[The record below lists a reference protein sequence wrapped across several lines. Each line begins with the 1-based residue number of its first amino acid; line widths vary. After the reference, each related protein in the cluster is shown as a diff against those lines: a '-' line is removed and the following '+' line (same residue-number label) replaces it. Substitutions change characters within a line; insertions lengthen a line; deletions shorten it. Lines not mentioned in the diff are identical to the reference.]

1 MTGNAESSDRCS
13 LLVVDDDPAILITL
27 ANLTKSDF
35 HVFTADSAE
44 AAQEILHQRAID
56 LVLTDQ
62 RLPQMSGVQ
71 LLEWVRERSP
81 QTIRLLMTG
90 LAVYEDAVQAINTG
104 QVYRYLF
111 KPFRGDELLQV
122 LHSAARS
129 FQLERSHEHLLEE
142 LCRLNDELEQR
153 VRVRTREL
161 EEANHQLQQQNW
173 MLQKLALT
181 DQLTGLPNR
190 RAMDRL
196 VKAELRRRAR
206 YPGSLALGIIDVD
219 HFKEVNA
226 RYLLPGGDQVLIGL
240 AKTLIGSL
248 RTVDT
253 VGRIG
258 GEEFLLVAPET
269 NRDGAAAL
277 GERIRLAVEN
287 SHYLYQEV
295 PITVTVS
302 LGFAVADAGVTVD
315 FEAIK
320 HAAAGALADA
330 KSQGRNRCIVRSI
343 DPEPLAS
350 SENPSPNDSVSCEPK
365 A

>member
-1 MTGNAESSDRCS
+1 MAANPDNPYRCS
-13 LLVVDDDPAILITL
+13 LLLVDDDSLVLATL
-27 ANLTKSDF
+27 ERLTSPEF
-35 HVFTADSAE
+35 QVVSAGSAE
-44 AAQEILHQRAID
+44 DAQEVFRRQPVD
-56 LVLTDQ
+56 LILTDQ
-62 RLPQMSGVQ
+62 GLPQMSGIQ
-71 LLEWVRERSP
+71 LLEWVRQHSP
-81 QTIRLLMTG
+81 KTIRLLFTG
-90 LAVYEDAVQAINTG
+90 MRVLEDAVEAINTG
-104 QVYRYLF
+104 QVYRYIF
-111 KPFRGDELLQV
+111 KPFRNQELLQI
-122 LHSAARS
+122 LRSAAHS

-142 LCRLNDELEQR
+142 LRRLNSELEQR
-153 VRVRTREL
+153 VRKRTREL
-161 EEANHQLQQQNW
+161 EETNHQLQQQNW

-206 YPGSLALGIIDVD
+206 YASPLALGVIDVD
-219 HFKEVNA
+219 HFKQVNA

-277 GERIRLAVEN
+277 GERIRMAVEN
-287 SHYLYQEV
+287 SHYLYQDV

-302 LGFAVADAGVTVD
+302 LGFAVAEPQVLVD

-320 HAAAGALADA
+320 HVAAGALADA
-330 KSQGRNRCIVRSI
+330 KLQGRNRCVVRDI
-343 DPEPLAS
+343 PPEVLAS
-350 SENPSPNDSVSCEPK
+350 TGTQPK
-365 A
+365 PVV